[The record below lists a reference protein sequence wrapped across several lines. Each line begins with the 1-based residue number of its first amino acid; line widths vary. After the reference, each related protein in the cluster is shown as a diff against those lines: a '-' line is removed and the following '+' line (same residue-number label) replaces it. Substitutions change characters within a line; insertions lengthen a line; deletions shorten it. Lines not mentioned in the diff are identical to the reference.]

1 MRRGAVAVRL
11 VQEIRDFLE
20 RAGLVPPGET
30 PQFEPLAGGVSSDIW
45 LVRAGRSEYCVKRAL
60 GRLRVAAEWR
70 ADASRSLTE
79 VQWLRHVGTLNPDLV
94 PAVLASDST
103 LAAFAMEYLPP
114 DRHELWK
121 SQLARGCVIPETAA
135 TVGRQLAFIHAA
147 FAKSPTAA
155 AEFDTGA
162 SFHALRIEPYL
173 LATARVH
180 SDIGPVL
187 EALAHRTEHTKL
199 TVVHGD
205 VSPKNIV
212 LGARGPVF
220 LDAECAWFGDPA
232 FDLAFCL
239 NHLLLKTLWVPS
251 AERELMTSFDALA
264 NAYLGGVDWEPA
276 ADLEK
281 RAAQLLPALFL
292 ARIDGKSPV
301 EYLTDDASKNAVR
314 RSARAMLQEPLDRLD
329 GVRRTWA
336 GRARGGGRASLATPG
351 DRIET
356 VIGRRVW
363 DSRGRPTVE
372 AEIVLASGVRGRSIA
387 PAGASTGI
395 NEAVD
400 LRDGGSAFGGLGVD
414 RAVAHVCTEI
424 ANALRG
430 MSVMDQEAIDRT
442 LIELDGTVNKARLG
456 GNATVAVSMAALHAA
471 AAARAIPLW
480 RYLAEGAEPTL
491 PMPMVQ
497 IFGGGAHAGR
507 RVDIQDF
514 LVVPVGAS
522 TFDEAIAI
530 AVRIYE
536 SAGRIM
542 AERSGLRGV
551 ADEGGWWP
559 EFTSNSDALDA
570 VLLAIERAG
579 LRPGIDAAMA
589 VDVAASQL
597 RAGSGYRFAAEN
609 REITSDEL
617 ADILVQWCRRYPIVS
632 VEDPLAQ
639 DDHAGM
645 RAFTALAG
653 RHVQV
658 IGDDYLV
665 TSADRI
671 STAAAAG
678 ACNAVLLKP
687 NQAGTITETKA
698 ALHAARAAGWSSIVS
713 ARSGE
718 TEDVTIVHLAVGW
731 AAGQLKVGSCA
742 RSERTAKWNEALRIE
757 EALGSGAVLGRLP
770 VRTPL
775 WTNGT
780 L

>member
-1 MRRGAVAVRL
+1 M
-11 VQEIRDFLE
+11 
-20 RAGLVPPGET
+20 
-30 PQFEPLAGGVSSDIW
+30 
-45 LVRAGRSEYCVKRAL
+45 KRAL
-60 GRLRVAAEWR
+60 ERLRVAADWH
-70 ADASRSLTE
+70 ADVSRNANEVRWLT
-79 VQWLRHVGTLNPDLV
+79 QVGRLNSDLV
-94 PAVLASDST
+94 PSVLASDSS
-103 LAAFAMEYLPP
+103 LGAFAMEYLPP

-121 SQLARGCVIPETAA
+121 AQLARGCVIPETAA
-135 TVGRQLAFIHAA
+135 TVGRHLASIHAA
-147 FAKSPTAA
+147 FAKSPSSA

-162 SFHALRIEPYL
+162 SFHALRLEPYL

-180 SDIGPVL
+180 TDLAPVL
-187 EALAHRTEHTKL
+187 EALAERTARTRL

-205 VSPKNIV
+205 VSPKNIL

-251 AERELMTSFDALA
+251 VERELLMSFDALTD
-264 NAYLGGVDWEPA
+264 AYLRGVDWEPA
-276 ADLEK
+276 AALEQ
-281 RAAQLLPALFL
+281 RAAHLLPALFL

-301 EYLTDDASKNAVR
+301 EYLTDDASKNTVR
-314 RSARAMLQEPLDRLD
+314 RVARSILQQPLDELG
-329 GVRRTWA
+329 GVRRAWA
-336 GRARGGGRASLATPG
+336 QRGSSSVRSSGAPQRG
-351 DRIET
+351 RIEKI
-356 VIGRRVW
+356 IGRRVW

-372 AEIVLASGVRGRSIA
+372 AEIVLGSGVRGRAMA
-387 PAGASTGI
+387 PAGASTGV

-400 LRDGGSAFGGLGVD
+400 LRDGGLAFGGFGVD
-414 RAVAHVCTEI
+414 RAVGHVSGEI
-424 ANALRG
+424 SAALSG
-430 MSVMDQEAIDRT
+430 MSVMEQEGIDEA
-442 LIELDGTVNKARLG
+442 LIALDGTPNKSRLG

-471 AAARAIPLW
+471 AAARGVPLW
-480 RYLAEGAEPTL
+480 RHLAEDAQPLL

-497 IFGGGAHAGR
+497 IFGGGAHAGG

-514 LVVPVGAS
+514 LVVPIGAS
-522 TFDEAIAI
+522 TFAEAIAI

-542 AERSGLRGV
+542 TERGGLRGV

-559 EFTSNSDALDA
+559 EFSSNSDALDA
-570 VLLAIERAG
+570 ILLAIERAG
-579 LRPGIDAAMA
+579 LKPGVDAAIA
-589 VDVAASQL
+589 LDVAASQL
-597 RAGSGYRFAAEN
+597 RAGSRYRFAAEN
-609 REITSDEL
+609 REMSSDEL
-617 ADILVQWCRRYPIVS
+617 AEILWQWCGRYPIVS
-632 VEDPLAQ
+632 IEDPLGQ
-639 DDHAGM
+639 DDDAGM
-645 RAFTALAG
+645 RSFTARAG
-653 RHVQV
+653 NHLQV

-671 STAAAAG
+671 AAAARAG

-698 ALHAARAAGWSSIVS
+698 ALDAARAVGWSSIVS

-731 AAGQLKVGSCA
+731 GAGQLKVGSCA

-757 EALGSGAVLGRLP
+757 ETLGDRAQLGRLP

-775 WTNGT
+775 WTKNAF
-780 L
+780 

>member
-1 MRRGAVAVRL
+1 M
-11 VQEIRDFLE
+11 QEIRDFLE
-20 RAGLVPPGET
+20 RAGLIPSGAV
-30 PQFEPLAGGVSSDIW
+30 PQFVPLAGGVSSDIW
-45 LVRAGRSEYCVKRAL
+45 LVRAGPSEYCVKRAL
-60 GRLRVAAEWR
+60 GRLRVAADWR
-70 ADASRSLTE
+70 ADASRNVTE
-79 VQWLRHVGTLNPDLV
+79 VQWLTHVGALNADLV
-94 PAVLASDST
+94 PAVLASDSL

-147 FAKSPTAA
+147 FAKSSTAA
-155 AEFDTGA
+155 VEFDTGA
-162 SFHALRIEPYL
+162 SFRALRIEPYL

-180 SDIGPVL
+180 SDLAPIL
-187 EALAHRTEHTKL
+187 EGLAERTEQTKL

-205 VSPKNIV
+205 VSPKNIL
-212 LGARGPVF
+212 LGARGPIF

-251 AERELMTSFDALA
+251 AERELSASFDALA
-264 NAYLGGVDWEPA
+264 DAYLRGVDWEPA
-276 ADLEK
+276 EAVEQ

-314 RSARAMLQEPLDRLD
+314 RAARSMLQQPLDRLE
-329 GVRRTWA
+329 GVRRAWA
-336 GRARGGGRASLATPG
+336 GRTPEGGRSSAVTQR
-351 DRIET
+351 DRIES

-372 AEIVLASGVRGRSIA
+372 AEVVLASGVRGRSIA

-400 LRDGGSAFGGLGVD
+400 LRDGGRAFGGLGVD
-414 RAVAHVCTEI
+414 RAVGHVCTEI
-424 ANALRG
+424 ANALGG
-430 MSVMDQEAIDRT
+430 MSVMDQAAIDRT
-442 LIELDGTVNKARLG
+442 LIELDGTSNKARLG

-471 AAARAIPLW
+471 AAARAMPLW
-480 RYLAEGAEPTL
+480 RHLAEGDQPTL

-514 LVVPVGAS
+514 LVVPIGAS

-542 AERSGLRGV
+542 AERGGLRGV

-559 EFTSNSDALDA
+559 EFTSNSEALDA
-570 VLLAIERAG
+570 LLLAIERAD

-589 VDVAASQL
+589 IDVAASQL
-597 RAGSGYRFAAEN
+597 RAGSRYRFAAEN
-609 REITSDEL
+609 REMSSGEL
-617 ADILVQWCRRYPIVS
+617 AEILIQWCRRYPIVS

-639 DDHAGM
+639 DDDAGM
-645 RAFTALAG
+645 RSFTALAG
-653 RHVQV
+653 RHVQIV
-658 IGDDYLV
+658 GDDYLV

-671 STAAAAG
+671 SAAAADG

-687 NQAGTITETKA
+687 NQAGTITETRA
-698 ALHAARAAGWSSIVS
+698 ALDAARAAGWSSSIVS

-757 EALGSGAVLGRLP
+757 EALGSAAVLGRLP
-770 VRTPL
+770 IHKPL
-775 WTNGT
+775 WTKNT
-780 L
+780 F